1 LGDVLIRQV
10 LEVIKHERH
19 ALVLRKLF
27 ECALH
32 PGAAV
37 GLIESFEEVF
47 GRGKLDR
54 LLVAVIVAMAGEFG
68 EETPAFSI
76 ALQVIDA
83 EVGRDGLQPA
93 AGRGA
98 VAQVVPVLEGL
109 QEHLLGDVL
118 GLRLVAEEAHRR
130 RVDHVLIVVHERSEI
145 DRGCHPLFGGL
156 HWNVIVHAQNT
167 ARRRKVAGMCRIWQ
181 PGAWVWGA
189 ACDSCHRWP
198 RLQGDNPPFINAL
211 PGLAHGQDSGTMVEK
226 QRLRVPA
233 GATTNMVTPTVSQ
246 PTVIPPTGFLPVDPA
261 IETAVRA
268 LGEKLFALMD
278 AHPAPGIFSKKG
290 AYARLMEWSMKD
302 PAFKT
307 QLFRFVDVLPSLSSS
322 AEIIRHLQE
331 YLGDKAVELHPAL
344 KAGLAAASLAPALV
358 ANPVKAQV
366 VDMARQFV
374 AGEGP
379 DDLVKQLRKNAR
391 AGLATTIDLLGETV
405 VSAAEADEFLQRN
418 LAVLNT
424 VAAALAKDAE
434 PAFSDV
440 GPNGPLPRLNLS
452 VKISALTPDV
462 HPADPENSI
471 VALKQRLRPILR
483 RAAEVGAFINF
494 DMESYKFKDLTLA
507 LFKSILEEE
516 EFRQQPLVGIALQA
530 YLRDCEHD
538 LRELVAWVRRV
549 NRPISVRLVKGAYWD
564 YETVLA
570 RQREW
575 PVPVWSRKPESDA
588 NYEKLTA
595 FLFDQL
601 DVVTPAFA
609 SHNVRSCAH
618 AIVQAGRRG
627 IDPRAY
633 EFQALY
639 GMADELKSA
648 LLQAGHRV
656 REYCAVGALLPGMGY
671 LVRRLLE
678 NTSNEGFLRARNTGE
693 ATQEQLLRNPVEL
706 LAAGEKRVEP
716 DLRAGLNPQ
725 RSAGSTAF
733 HNAANTDFTL
743 AQNRD
748 QLRAALTSV
757 GAQLGRRWPLVIGG
771 RKIADREYVP
781 SVNPARPAQIVG
793 YWAKGTVADAETAVA
808 AARAASPAWRAT
820 SADTRAGILE
830 RAADLMESRRMEL
843 NALLILEAGKPW
855 MEADADIS
863 EAIDF
868 CRFYASEMRR
878 LARPEV
884 TQHIPGEY
892 CTQVWTPR
900 GVAVS
905 IAPWNFPLAI
915 LTGLTVA
922 PLVAGNTV
930 IMKPAK
936 QTSIIGAVLMDVLT
950 EAGVPPGALNYLPCI
965 GSEVGGHLV
974 AHPQIDAIAFTGSRA
989 VGCKIWET
997 AGRTLPG
1004 QANLK
1009 KVVCEMGGKNA
1020 LIIDHDA
1027 DLDEAI
1033 PAALSSAFGY
1043 SGQKC
1048 SALSRL
1054 IVLADGYE
1062 RFLER
1067 FLAACPSVPIGDPAQ
1082 PGTVVG
1088 PVIDADAQQKILG
1101 YIEQGKKEA
1110 TLAWQARLA
1119 PALTATGGYYVPPTV
1134 FVDVK
1139 PGHVIAREEIFGP
1152 VVAVMKARDLDE
1164 AFSLANGADYAL
1176 TGGLFSRS
1184 PSALERARREFL
1196 VGNLYLNRG
1205 ITGAIVERHPFGG
1218 FKMSGGGTKAG
1229 GREYLQNFLFSRAV
1243 AENTL
1248 RRGFTPPEE

>member
-1 LGDVLIRQV
+1 
-10 LEVIKHERH
+10 
-19 ALVLRKLF
+19 
-27 ECALH
+27 
-32 PGAAV
+32 
-37 GLIESFEEVF
+37 
-47 GRGKLDR
+47 
-54 LLVAVIVAMAGEFG
+54 MA
-68 EETPAFSI
+68 T
-76 ALQVIDA
+76 L
-83 EVGRDGLQPA
+83 
-93 AGRGA
+93 
-98 VAQVVPVLEGL
+98 
-109 QEHLLGDVL
+109 
-118 GLRLVAEEAHRR
+118 
-130 RVDHVLIVVHERSEI
+130 
-145 DRGCHPLFGGL
+145 
-156 HWNVIVHAQNT
+156 
-167 ARRRKVAGMCRIWQ
+167 
-181 PGAWVWGA
+181 
-189 ACDSCHRWP
+189 
-198 RLQGDNPPFINAL
+198 
-211 PGLAHGQDSGTMVEK
+211 
-226 QRLRVPA
+226 
-233 GATTNMVTPTVSQ
+233 TVSQ
-246 PTVIPPTGFLPVDPA
+246 PAAIPPTGFLPADPA
-261 IETAVRA
+261 IEAAVRS
-268 LGEKLFALMD
+268 LGDKLFALMD
-278 AHPAPGIFSKKG
+278 AHPTPGLFSKKG

-307 QLFRFVDVLPSLSSS
+307 QLFRFVDVLPSLNSST
-322 AEIIRHLQE
+322 EIIRHLQE

-344 KAGLAAASLAPALV
+344 KTGLAAASLAPALV

-374 AGEGP
+374 AGESP

-405 VSAAEADEFLQRN
+405 VCEAEADEFLQRN

-424 VAAALAKDAE
+424 VAAALAKDAA
-434 PAFSDV
+434 PAFSDA
-440 GPNGPLPRLNLS
+440 GPAGPLPRLNLS

-471 VALKQRLRPILR
+471 VALKRRLRPILR
-483 RAAEVGAFINF
+483 RAIEVGAFINF
-494 DMESYKFKDLTLA
+494 DMESYKLKDLTLA

-516 EFRQQPLVGIALQA
+516 EFRQQPPVGIALQA
-530 YLRDCEHD
+530 YLRDCESD

-570 RQREW
+570 RQRAW

-595 FLFDQL
+595 FLLDNV

-648 LLQAGHRV
+648 LLQTGHRV
-656 REYCAVGALLPGMGY
+656 REYCAVGALLPGMAY

-693 ATQEQLLRNPVEL
+693 ATREQLLQNPVEL
-706 LAAGEKRVEP
+706 LATGNRTLDAGRVI
-716 DLRAGLNPQ
+716 AGKDHPASGP
-725 RSAGSTAF
+725 RHSVF

-743 AQNRD
+743 AKNRD
-748 QLRAALTSV
+748 QLRAALASV
-757 GAQLGRRWPLVIGG
+757 GAQLGRRWPLIIGG
-771 RKIADREYVP
+771 RRIADREYVP

-793 YWAKGTVADAETAVA
+793 YWAKATGADAEMAVA
-808 AARAASPAWRAT
+808 AARAAFPAWRAT
-820 SADTRAGILE
+820 PADTRAGILE
-830 RAADLMESRRMEL
+830 RAADLMESRRMDL
-843 NALLILEAGKPW
+843 NGLLILEAGKPW
-855 MEADADIS
+855 VEADADIS

-884 TQHIPGEY
+884 TQHTPGEH
-892 CTQVWTPR
+892 CVQGWTPR

-922 PLVAGNTV
+922 PLVAGNAV
-930 IMKPAK
+930 IMKPAR
-936 QTSIIGAVLMDVLT
+936 QTSIIGAVLMDLLT
-950 EAGVPPGALNYLPCI
+950 EAGVPPGALNYLPCF
-965 GSEVGGHLV
+965 GAEVGGQLV
-974 AHPQIDAIAFTGSRA
+974 AHPQVDAIAFTGSRA

-997 AGRTLPG
+997 AGRTPPG

-1020 LIIDHDA
+1020 LIIDNDA

-1033 PAALSSAFGY
+1033 PAALYSAFSY

-1054 IVLADGYE
+1054 IVLAGVHE

-1067 FLAACPSVPIGDPAQ
+1067 FLAACPNIPVGDPAQ

-1088 PVIDADAQQKILG
+1088 PVIDADAQRKILG

-1110 TLAWQARLA
+1110 VLAWQATLA
-1119 PALTATGGYYVPPTV
+1119 PELAASGGYYVPPTV
-1134 FVDVK
+1134 FTGVQPDA
-1139 PGHVIAREEIFGP
+1139 VIAREEIFGP

-1164 AFSLANGADYAL
+1164 AFALANGADYAL

-1184 PSALERARREFL
+1184 PAALERARREFR

-1229 GREYLQNFLFSRAV
+1229 GRDYLQNFLFPQVV